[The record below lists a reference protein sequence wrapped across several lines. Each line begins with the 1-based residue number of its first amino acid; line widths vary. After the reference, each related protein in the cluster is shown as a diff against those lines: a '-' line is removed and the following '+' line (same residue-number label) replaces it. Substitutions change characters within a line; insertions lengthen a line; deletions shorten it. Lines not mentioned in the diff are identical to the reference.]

1 MHGIQLQDWTHQ
13 GMRMVVVVVER
24 VAVGRRRAR
33 YSNDRAQ
40 GGMGELQLQP
50 AAFSFQT
57 IPHCRGYG
65 AAGGISGEG
74 HFLKLGEW
82 QGFGCK

>member
-1 MHGIQLQDWTHQ
+1 MHGIQLQDWPHQ
-13 GMRMVVVVVER
+13 GMRMVVGGR
-24 VAVGRRRAR
+24 GGVGRRRAG

>member
-1 MHGIQLQDWTHQ
+1 
-13 GMRMVVVVVER
+13 
-24 VAVGRRRAR
+24 
-33 YSNDRAQ
+33 
-40 GGMGELQLQP
+40 MGELQLQP

-65 AAGGISGEG
+65 AAGGTSGEG

-82 QGFGCK
+82 QCFGCK

>member
-1 MHGIQLQDWTHQ
+1 MHGIQLQDWPHQ
-13 GMRMVVVVVER
+13 GMRMVVGGGGG
-24 VAVGRRRAR
+24 VGRRRAG

-50 AAFSFQT
+50 ADFSFQT